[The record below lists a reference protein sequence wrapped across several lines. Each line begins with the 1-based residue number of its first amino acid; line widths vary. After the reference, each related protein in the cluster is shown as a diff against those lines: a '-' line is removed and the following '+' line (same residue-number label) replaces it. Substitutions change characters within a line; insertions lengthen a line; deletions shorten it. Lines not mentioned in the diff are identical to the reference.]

1 MSDTFD
7 YIIVGSGINSLCCA
21 ALLAKKGNTVCLL
34 ERESEFG
41 GCIRSAEL
49 TLPGF
54 RHDMLS
60 GFHPLFV
67 TSPSYAILAE
77 DLAHHGLIY
86 ENSHKATATIG
97 SSGNAAILSQSREE
111 NVQSFNR
118 IHAGDG
124 DRYQQ
129 AMLEMEVDAEL
140 TFSLL
145 GNEPRRWGTV
155 WAIIKALKSMG
166 WQGLL
171 RFFGEAMGSS
181 RDWLTTYFRSDVL
194 HALLAPWVLHTGL
207 GPDANFSGPMNRLIA
222 FSLES
227 AGMPVVKGGSDKL
240 VEALVATIRQ
250 YGGTLWTDADVT
262 EVLVER
268 GAATGVV
275 IQHLQQNVS
284 GASVACPYSELHAN
298 KAVICN
304 VTPDQ
309 LYLSLLSPKWV
320 PQGVREAAQ
329 NFQFGRAC
337 MQIHLALDAPPQWIL
352 PELADVA
359 MVHVC
364 DGLAAVSRAVNQ
376 AENGLLPEEATI
388 VVGQPSALDNSRAPE
403 GKAVLWL
410 QLQELPRVIQ
420 GDAAKSIDVPE
431 DGSWSEEVREAYAD
445 RIVDRLGHYIGNL
458 SEVMLARTV
467 LSPADLEAANR
478 NLVGGDPYSGH
489 CGIQQFF
496 FWRPLKQTKNHHTT
510 VKNLY
515 HIGASTHPGPGLGGN
530 SGYMVA
536 QLLG

>member
-1 MSDTFD
+1 MTNTFD
-7 YIIVGSGINSLCCA
+7 YIVVGSGINSLCCA
-21 ALLAKKGNTVCLL
+21 ALLVKKGHTVCLL
-34 ERESEFG
+34 ERESQFG
-41 GCIRSAEL
+41 GCIRSADL

-54 RHDMLS
+54 RHDVLS

-77 DLAHHGLIY
+77 DLAKHGLAY
-86 ENSHKATATIG
+86 ENAQKATATID
-97 SSGNAAILSQSREE
+97 SSGNAAILTQSRED

-118 IHAGDG
+118 IHSGDG

-129 AMLEMEVDAEL
+129 TMREMEGDAEL

-145 GNEPRRWGTV
+145 GSEPMRWGTV
-155 WAIIKALKSMG
+155 WTIIKALRSMG
-166 WQGLL
+166 LQDLL
-171 RFFGEAMGSS
+171 RFFGEAMDSS
-181 RDWLTTYFRSDVL
+181 RDWLTRYFQSDVL

-207 GPDANFSGPMNRLIA
+207 GPDANFSGAMNRLIA

-227 AGMPVVKGGSDKL
+227 AGMPIVKGGSDKL
-240 VEALVATIRQ
+240 VEAFVATIRE
-250 YGGTLWTDADVT
+250 YGGTLWTEADVT

-268 GAATGVV
+268 GVATGVV
-275 IQHLQQNVS
+275 IRRREQNVS
-284 GASVACPYSELHAN
+284 GADGACPYSELYAN

-320 PQGVREAAQ
+320 PEGVKEAAQ

-337 MQIHLALDAPPQWIL
+337 MQIHLALDAPPQWIR
-352 PELADVA
+352 PELSDVA

-410 QLQELPRVIQ
+410 QLQELPRVIR
-420 GDAAKSIDVPE
+420 GDAANRIDVPE
-431 DGSWSEEVREAYAD
+431 DGSWNEEVREAYAD
-445 RIVDRLGHYIGNL
+445 RIVTRLGQYIGNL

-467 LSPADLEAANR
+467 LSPADLAATNR

-496 FWRPLKQTKNHHTT
+496 FWRPLKQNKNHHTT

-515 HIGASTHPGPGLGGN
+515 HIGASTHPGPGLGGI